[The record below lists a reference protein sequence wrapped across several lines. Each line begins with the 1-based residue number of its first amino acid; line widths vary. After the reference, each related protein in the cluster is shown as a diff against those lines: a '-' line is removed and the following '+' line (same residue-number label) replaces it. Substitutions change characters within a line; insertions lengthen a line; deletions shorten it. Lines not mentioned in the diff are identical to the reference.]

1 MKINGHIV
9 SFFFTDVLGSYTNL
23 PCTKG
28 VFLSVIESKIKGVIN
43 IRFLGFKVMK
53 EMKNPK
59 IDFSGFYKFKFLDFN
74 KEMFL
79 DSRIQIWITPS
90 PSPLKKMYT
99 KSLHFTSK
107 SIEVQVFTARWS
119 LRPFN
124 EKFNPTLFL
133 LYLHDIVNHVI
144 NMFFCKHFVHAACF
158 ELNLLDFFLFFVS
171 FTGNY
176 FDNFICDRVYYT
188 TVGSGLSQCLC
199 RNKGKATFCCSNLFN
214 HRYAGGMNFF
224 LY

>member
-1 MKINGHIV
+1 MCV
-9 SFFFTDVLGSYTNL
+9 
-23 PCTKG
+23 
-28 VFLSVIESKIKGVIN
+28 SVIESKIKGVVN
-43 IRFLGFKVMK
+43 IRFLGFKEMK
-53 EMKNPK
+53 EMESPK
-59 IDFSGFYKFKFLDFN
+59 IDFSGFSKFNLLDFN
-74 KEMFL
+74 KEIFL
-79 DSRIQIWITPS
+79 DSRIQIWITPT
-90 PSPLKKMYT
+90 PYRKMYT

-124 EKFNPTLFL
+124 EKFNSTLFL

-144 NMFFCKHFVHAACF
+144 NMFFCKHFVHVACF
-158 ELNLLDFFLFFVS
+158 ELNSLDFFLFFVS

-176 FDNFICDRVYYT
+176 IDNFICDRVYYT

-199 RNKGKATFCCSNLFN
+199 RNKRKATFCCSNLFN

-224 LY
+224 LYWCWWSPVSKM